1 MLKCKL
7 CNGSFRSKYLLNIH
21 FYRFHKRPQYV
32 VQHEL
37 HQSPTLS
44 RDRLDPT
51 FVPETPSLVN
61 PRRLGSSCLVLPHL
75 VSFSPEYR
83 PRQNEPRTRHK
94 EGPSRTEHLTPPRT
108 NNLKKSVSQELT
120 SRSSSDGLV
129 SVGEEYNDQRL
140 NDLALFPNGSFH
152 PLFSRSSIEK
162 HLKCNI
168 CDTLVIGSAVYDHIN
183 GEGHIKALSDL
194 KDVGVAIAS
203 ARSHFVKTFQVSP
216 EIPIT
221 RIHRGVDSKNQR
233 IEEITLVTNGNTNDK
248 NEKNGAD
255 PGVGVDSTN
264 RRKEEITLVTD
275 GNTND
280 KNEKNGA
287 NPAVGVDSTNRRKEE
302 ITLANDGEINDKN
315 EKNGADPGVGV
326 DSMNRRKE
334 EITLANDGKINDK
347 NEKNGADHGLGV
359 DSTNRRKEETTL
371 ATDGDFHD
379 KDGADLDQRKMLDQ
393 HAVSKEEPF
402 HCSTIASPDDE
413 INVSHMLVA
422 FICVIVHN
430 FKQGYTIKKLLEL
443 VNSVLK
449 LVF

>member
-32 VQHEL
+32 AQHEL

-120 SRSSSDGLV
+120 SQSSSDGLV

-152 PLFSRSSIEK
+152 PLFSRSPIEK
-162 HLKCNI
+162 NLKCNI
-168 CDTLVIGSAVYDHIN
+168 CDTLVIGSAVYEHIN
-183 GEGHIKALSDL
+183 GEGHLKALSDL

-203 ARSHFVKTFQVSP
+203 ARSPLVKTFQVSP

-221 RIHRGVDSKNQR
+221 RIHRGKWECFQIFSLFCAFFILPPSPRDLRFRVDCKNQG
-233 IEEITLVTNGNTNDK
+233 IEET
-248 NEKNGAD
+248 
-255 PGVGVDSTN
+255 
-264 RRKEEITLVTD
+264 TLVTD

-287 NPAVGVDSTNRRKEE
+287 DPGVCVDSTNRRKEE

-315 EKNGADPGVGV
+315 
-326 DSMNRRKE
+326 
-334 EITLANDGKINDK
+334 
-347 NEKNGADHGLGV
+347 
-359 DSTNRRKEETTL
+359 
-371 ATDGDFHD
+371 
-379 KDGADLDQRKMLDQ
+379 
-393 HAVSKEEPF
+393 
-402 HCSTIASPDDE
+402 
-413 INVSHMLVA
+413 
-422 FICVIVHN
+422 
-430 FKQGYTIKKLLEL
+430 
-443 VNSVLK
+443 
-449 LVF
+449 